1 MGRVDCLMQSKR
13 WSLIEAVTNTGVGWC
28 INYLANLLVLNA
40 LGLHVSPGKAL
51 SISVIFTLISVV
63 RSYTLR
69 RIFNRSKH
77 A

>member
-1 MGRVDCLMQSKR
+1 MQSKR

-40 LGLHVSPGKAL
+40 FGLHVSPSKAF